1 MKLLTINIVIL
12 PLILM
17 LMTACTSVK
26 KEFEAVPESIVST
39 AVEVKSLA
47 ALPEEIK
54 EKTVKIMTY
63 NIRHGVGVD
72 NNYDLDRIISVIKE
86 ADPDIVSLNEVDHMM
101 PRTYMQKQDKII
113 ADALGYNLVYGFNIN
128 FGSKYGNVLLSKHPI
143 TTYIND
149 ALPKNKM
156 SEPRGLIQA
165 DVNIDDK
172 TIKVLSTHLSINSE
186 ERPEQIVYIIEKL
199 KELDGPTVLIGDFN
213 AAPSSN
219 EVKQISEMM
228 EDSAKEEY
236 GTFPANDPTFRIDY
250 IFVSE
255 ELEVK
260 NNKVIES
267 EASDHLPVLAEVSL
281 KEY

>member
-1 MKLLTINIVIL
+1 
-12 PLILM
+12 
-17 LMTACTSVK
+17 
-26 KEFEAVPESIVST
+26 
-39 AVEVKSLA
+39 
-47 ALPEEIK
+47 LPEEIK

-72 NNYDLDRIISVIKE
+72 DNYDLDRIISVIKE

-228 EDSAKEEY
+228 QDSAKEEY